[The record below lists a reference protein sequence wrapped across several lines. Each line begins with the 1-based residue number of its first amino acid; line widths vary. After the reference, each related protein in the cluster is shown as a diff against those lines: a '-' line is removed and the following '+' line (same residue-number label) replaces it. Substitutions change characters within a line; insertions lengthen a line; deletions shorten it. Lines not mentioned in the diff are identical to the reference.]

1 MLSVL
6 SLPAFSFSAGA
17 EEAPA
22 AAEAST
28 GEPDAG
34 PEKENDGAEPEAA
47 EEKPAAGEVSVNPVE
62 AGPAVAPRDENGKI
76 DATKIADANDFGDWE
91 EQGCKG

>member
-47 EEKPAAGEVSVNPVE
+47 EARALPRKLATRRRSAVQSSRSSLKSFCRPRSVCGSIRR
-62 AGPAVAPRDENGKI
+62 A
-76 DATKIADANDFGDWE
+76 
-91 EQGCKG
+91 

>member
-47 EEKPAAGEVSVNPVE
+47 EARALPREPVSYTHLTLPTMVRV
-62 AGPAVAPRDENGKI
+62 
-76 DATKIADANDFGDWE
+76 
-91 EQGCKG
+91 